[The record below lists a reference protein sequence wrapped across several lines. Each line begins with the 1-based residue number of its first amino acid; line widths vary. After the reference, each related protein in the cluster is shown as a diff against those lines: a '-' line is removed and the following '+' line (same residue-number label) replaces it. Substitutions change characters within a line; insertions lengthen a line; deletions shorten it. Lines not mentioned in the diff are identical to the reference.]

1 VRVFGLTGGF
11 ATGKSTVVARVRAR
25 GVPGVEAEELAR
37 EVVEPGSDGL
47 ARVVEA
53 FGTEMLG
60 AARALDRRRL
70 AKRVITD
77 PSARERLESLLHPL
91 IRALQKTR
99 MAEIAARGE
108 ALACYEAPLLV
119 EVGLASELRPLV
131 VVVADEATQIERAK
145 QRDGLDEKAARAR
158 IAAQMPLAEKR
169 ALADY
174 VIENEGSLE
183 ELVAETD
190 RVLDAICER
199 LGISIGCFP
208 RPKMPETAS

>member
-11 ATGKSTVVARVRAR
+11 ATGKSTVVARFRAR
-25 GVPGVEAEELAR
+25 GVPVVEADVLAR

-60 AARALDRRRL
+60 ADRALDRRRL
-70 AKRVITD
+70 AKRVFSD